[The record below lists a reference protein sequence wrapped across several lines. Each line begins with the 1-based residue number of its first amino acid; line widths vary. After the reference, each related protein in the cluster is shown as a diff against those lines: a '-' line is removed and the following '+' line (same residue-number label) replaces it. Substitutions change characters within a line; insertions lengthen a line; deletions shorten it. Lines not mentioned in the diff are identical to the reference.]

1 MTFDMNT
8 LYDVPTPDPIR
19 EYYPKA
25 VWSLPGRDKVL
36 YLTFDDGPIPEVTP
50 WVLEQLAKHDA
61 KATFFCVG
69 ENVMRHPELFDSL
82 INSGQAV
89 GNHTHNHMNGWQA
102 KDEDYFENIRR
113 CAEFVDSN
121 LFRPPYGCIKRT
133 QYHHLLPDYQI
144 IMWDVL
150 AGDYDPNIPGEKCL
164 KTVLDHGREGSLV
177 ALHDSIKAQEN
188 LVYTLPRVLEHFS
201 EKGFVFQS
209 LRHLVRRDPV
219 RPVSG
224 P

>member
-1 MTFDMNT
+1 MTFDTNT

-25 VWSLPGRDKVL
+25 VWSIPGRDKVL

-69 ENVMRHPELFDSL
+69 ENVIRHPVVFDSL
-82 INSGQAV
+82 KDSGQAV
-89 GNHTHNHMNGWQA
+89 GNHTHNHMNGWRTE
-102 KDEDYFENIRR
+102 DEDYFENIRR
-113 CAEFVDSN
+113 CAEWVDSN
-121 LFRPPYGCIKRT
+121 LFRPPYGCIKPS
-133 QYHHLLPDYQI
+133 QYRHLLSDYQI

-150 AGDYDPNIPGEKCL
+150 VGDYDRNLPKETCL
-164 KTVLDHGREGSLV
+164 QKVIDHGHEGSV
-177 ALHDSIKAQEN
+177 IALHDSIKAQEN

-201 EKGFVFQS
+201 GMGFVFHS

>member
-1 MTFDMNT
+1 MVVDLKS
-8 LYDVPTPDPIR
+8 LYAVPTPEAVRDHLPR
-19 EYYPKA
+19 A
-25 VWSLPGRDKVL
+25 VWSVPSRRKVL

-50 WVLEQLAKHDA
+50 WVLEQLAKHEA

-69 ENVMRHPELFDSL
+69 ENVMRHPDVFDSL
-82 INSGQAV
+82 QRAGHAI

-113 CAEFVDSN
+113 CAEYVDSN
-121 LFRPPYGCIKRT
+121 LFRPPYGCIKRS
-133 QYHHLLPDYQI
+133 QYDHLLPDYQI

-150 AGDYDPNIPGEKCL
+150 TGDYDRNTPKEKCL
-164 KTVLDHGREGSLV
+164 QNVIDHGREGSV
-177 ALHDSIKAQEN
+177 IALHDSIKAQEN
-188 LVYTLPRVLEHFS
+188 LVYMLPRVLEHFS
-201 EKGFVFQS
+201 GMGFVFQS